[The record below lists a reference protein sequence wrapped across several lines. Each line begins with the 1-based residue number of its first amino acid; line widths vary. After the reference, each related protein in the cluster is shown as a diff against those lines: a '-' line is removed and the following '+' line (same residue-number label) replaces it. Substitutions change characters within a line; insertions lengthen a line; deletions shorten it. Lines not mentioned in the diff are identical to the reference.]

1 METSTFRIS
10 RADYYSG
17 VLRLTTTAVF
27 ALGCAACGVAAQAP
41 SEPPAGAAYLV
52 RSLSNGSVAS
62 QSRPEILDTPLLP
75 GSIAKAATLVAA
87 LESGVITPATTRLCR
102 RTVTVDGRTYACTHP
117 DLKRPLTPA
126 EALAHSCNDFFVS
139 LAPWLS
145 REAVNAVRVKAGL
158 GAVAASSPFAASLV
172 GLDGPRIAPRLMID
186 AVARLAGAGT
196 GTPVPM
202 RATTR
207 TVLLEGMRGAAEYG
221 TASALRASGVS
232 ALAKTGTAPM
242 PGGGA
247 MGLVVAL
254 SPAMTPTR
262 GAVVVVPGAAGLDA
276 AAVAADLLEGTGAD
290 TIRLG
295 RSGPNSRIAIERVP
309 IDDYVAQV
317 IAGESAPDAGAAAQ
331 QALAITARTYG
342 LANRGRHGA
351 EGFDLCDTTHCQAV
365 RPPTARARAAA
376 AATAGRVLLVRG
388 ALAPVFHSAWCG
400 GHPERPSDV
409 WPGTPDDAGAAWRDD
424 ECLDVPGWTSELRA
438 ADLERAFAAAGM
450 RGGTLRA
457 LRVAA
462 RNRTGR
468 VARIEVDGWSPS
480 TLSGQEFRTIV
491 GRQLGW
497 QHVKSTLFDL
507 ERTANGYRL
516 TGRGFGHGAGLCV
529 LGAGRR
535 AARGA
540 TAEAIL
546 AVYFPDASIGA
557 TPPAQGGDDKDVELR
572 LPATEANERSP
583 LIALLRRTRDSIAAA
598 AGVPA
603 PAVLR
608 VTVHPTVDSFGRAT
622 GQPWHVAGASGPG
635 GIDLLPLTALRRD
648 GQLERVVRHEV
659 AHAVVD
665 QLLQKRP
672 LWVREG
678 AAAYFAAPQE
688 AGEVTSAACPADAEL
703 RRPVSAAAQRQAY
716 ARAEMC
722 FRRALA
728 RGVGWRDVQ

>member
-1 METSTFRIS
+1 VV
-10 RADYYSG
+10 RATIASVICAG
-17 VLRLTTTAVF
+17 WCGAV
-27 ALGCAACGVAAQAP
+27 ALSAQKPPIPAP
-41 SEPPAGAAYLV
+41 GAAFLV
-52 RSLSNGSVAS
+52 RSLSSGAVLS
-62 QSRPEILDTPLLP
+62 QARPDILDTPLLA

-87 LESGVITPATTRLCR
+87 LETGLITPATARLCR
-102 RTVTVDGRTYACTHP
+102 RVVTVDGRTYSCTHP
-117 DLKRPLTPA
+117 DLKRPLSPA

-145 REAVNAVRVKAGL
+145 REAVNAVRLKAGL
-158 GAVAASSPFAASLV
+158 GALPATAPLAASLV
-172 GLDGPRIAPRLMID
+172 GLDGPRVTPRVLID
-186 AVARLAGAGT
+186 AMAHLAGAGP
-196 GTPVPM
+196 GAPVAM
-202 RATTR
+202 RASTR
-207 TVLLEGMRGAAEYG
+207 EVLLEGLRGAAEYG
-221 TASALRASGVS
+221 TASALREGGVS

-254 SPAMTPTR
+254 APAAAPTR

-276 AAVAADLLEGTGAD
+276 AAVAADLLGGAGAV
-290 TIRLG
+290 RLG
-295 RSGPNSRIAIERVP
+295 RSGPDGRVQIERLP

-317 IAGESAPDAGAAAQ
+317 VAGESPPDAGDAAQ
-331 QALAITARTYG
+331 QALAIAARTYG
-342 LANRGRHGA
+342 LANRERHRA

-365 RPPTARARAAA
+365 RAATPRARAAA
-376 AATAGRVLLVRG
+376 ATTSGRVLLARG
-388 ALAPVFHSAWCG
+388 GLAPVFHSAWCG
-400 GHPERPSDV
+400 GHPERPSEV
-409 WPGTPDDAGAAWRDD
+409 WPGTPDHSGVAAHDD
-424 ECLDVPGWTSELRA
+424 ECIDAPGWTSELRA

-450 RGGTLRA
+450 RGGTLRS
-457 LRVAA
+457 LRVVA

-468 VARIEVDGWSPS
+468 VARIEAEGWSPS

-507 ERTANGYRL
+507 ERTSTGYRVR
-516 TGRGFGHGAGLCV
+516 GRGFGHGAGLCV
-529 LGAGRR
+529 LGASRR

-540 TAEAIL
+540 KTDSIL
-546 AVYFPDASIGA
+546 AVYFPDASIGSI
-557 TPPAQGGDDKDVELR
+557 PAAPAAADDDVR
-572 LPATEANERSP
+572 LALPGAEKNERAG
-583 LIALLRRTRDSIAAA
+583 LVALLRRSRDEIAAA

-608 VTVHPTVDSFGRAT
+608 VTVHPTVESFGRAT
-622 GQPWHVAGASGPG
+622 GQAWHVAGATGPR
-635 GIDLLPLTALRRD
+635 GIDLLPLTVLRRN

-665 QLLQKRP
+665 QLLRNRP

-688 AGEVTSAACPADAEL
+688 SGEAPATACPADAEL
-703 RRPVSAAAQRQAY
+703 RRPATPTAQQQAY

-728 RGVGWRDVQ
+728 RGVSWRDVQ

>member
-1 METSTFRIS
+1 MPAS
-10 RADYYSG
+10 
-17 VLRLTTTAVF
+17 
-27 ALGCAACGVAAQAP
+27 VAAQ
-41 SEPPAGAAYLV
+41 SRSGPPRGAAYLV
-52 RSLSNGSVAS
+52 RSLSSGSVSS
-62 QSRPEILDTPLLP
+62 QSRPDILDMPLLP

-87 LESGVITPATTRLCR
+87 LESGVITPATTHVCR
-102 RTVTVDGRTYACTHP
+102 RVVTVDGRTYTCTHP

-158 GAVAASSPFAASLV
+158 GAVTAASPFAASLV
-172 GLDGPRIAPRLMID
+172 GLDGPRVAPGTLID
-186 AVARLAGAGT
+186 AVARLAGVGARA
-196 GTPVPM
+196 PVAM
-202 RATTR
+202 RVTTR
-207 TVLLEGMRGAAEYG
+207 GVLLDGLRGAAEYG

-254 SPAMTPTR
+254 SPAAAPTR
-262 GAVVVVPGAAGLDA
+262 GAVVVVPGMAGLDA
-276 AAVAADLLEGTGAD
+276 AAVAADLLSAAGAGVV
-290 TIRLG
+290 RLG
-295 RSGPNSRIAIERVP
+295 RSGPNGGVAIERLP

-317 IAGESAPDAGAAAQ
+317 IAGESPAGAGDAAQ

-342 LANRGRHGA
+342 LANRGRHRA

-365 RPPTARARAAA
+365 RAAPPRARAAA
-376 AATAGRVLLVRG
+376 VATAGRVLLVRG

-400 GHPERPSDV
+400 GHPERPSEV
-409 WPGTPDDAGAAWRDD
+409 WPGTPDDAGSGLRDD
-424 ECLDVPGWTSELRA
+424 ECVDVPGWTSELRA
-438 ADLERAFAAAGM
+438 ADLERAFTAAGM

-457 LRVAA
+457 LRIAA

-468 VARIEVDGWSPS
+468 VARMEVDGWSPS
-480 TLSGQEFRTIV
+480 TLSGQEFRSIV

-507 ERTANGYRL
+507 ERTAIGYRL
-516 TGRGFGHGAGLCV
+516 SGRGFGHGAGLCV
-529 LGAGRR
+529 LGSGRR
-535 AARGA
+535 AARGG
-540 TAEAIL
+540 TVESIL
-546 AVYFPDASIGA
+546 AAYFPNASIGA
-557 TPPAQGGDDKDVELR
+557 IPPPQAGGDKDDRDVQLR
-572 LPATEANERSP
+572 LPGTEANERAP
-583 LIALLRRTRDSIAAA
+583 LIALLRRARDTVAAT

-608 VTVHPTVDSFGRAT
+608 VTVHPTVESFGRAT
-622 GQPWHVAGASGPG
+622 GQPWHVAGASGPRG
-635 GIDLLPLTALRRD
+635 VELLPLTVLRRD
-648 GQLERVVRHEV
+648 GQLERVVWHEV

-665 QLLQKRP
+665 QLLLKRP

-688 AGEVTSAACPADAEL
+688 AGEVAAAACPADAEL
-703 RRPVSAAAQRQAY
+703 RSPVSATAQRQAY
-716 ARAEMC
+716 ARAESC

-728 RGVGWRDVQ
+728 RGVRWRDVQ